1 MLYPMADNYLI
12 LLRSTKAQCEGDIS
26 IIEMS
31 FKKVSI
37 CKVSTTAHNFLLMIK
52 LLVSVYNSDP
62 AYQNLFSI
70 STRPYCHI
78 IHRNYSLQTTLIY
91 C

>member
-37 CKVSTTAHNFLLMIK
+37 CKVSTTAHNFL
-52 LLVSVYNSDP
+52 
-62 AYQNLFSI
+62 
-70 STRPYCHI
+70 
-78 IHRNYSLQTTLIY
+78 
-91 C
+91 